1 MTFYIIPEPS
11 VVFMYKFLRKIKKG
25 IFLICFKKSKGKRRP
40 FKAQRIFF
48 LLSVPM
54 RGNSVAT
61 LNVLTIK
68 LLEGSKQNT
77 SKIE

>member
-11 VVFMYKFLRKIKKG
+11 VVFIYKFLRKIKKG

-48 LLSVPM
+48 LLSVPI

>member
-48 LLSVPM
+48 LLSVPI

>member
-40 FKAQRIFF
+40 FKAQRTFF
-48 LLSVPM
+48 LLSVPI

>member
-54 RGNSVAT
+54 RGSSVAT